1 MHIKYFKNYILPL
14 IFALTF
20 LFGFQLMAR
29 LALEQDLQSFLL
41 VGSLVFIGVV
51 LATGLTFI
59 VQKKHYLDLMPYLVH
74 PVFLLI
80 GISGFILFN
89 ENFVLRQIVILG
101 TFFSYFALYSENF
114 SDLTHHVHDGV
125 KFFIIFM
132 LYDSILEGIHFLG
145 FNFYLA
151 LLLIF
156 LATLLFQIHMLW
168 RLKAGTS
175 LYLIAAF
182 LVSAIITLAAWIL
195 LDFYLLS
202 TFLILSLMILA
213 IYYLFWGIIH
223 HLIEKNLT
231 FKIFLEYLFI
241 SLIIFMMFWGLTT
254 GF

>member
-125 KFFIIFM
+125 KFFII
-132 LYDSILEGIHFLG
+132 LRKIKLG
-145 FNFYLA
+145 
-151 LLLIF
+151 
-156 LATLLFQIHMLW
+156 
-168 RLKAGTS
+168 K
-175 LYLIAAF
+175 
-182 LVSAIITLAAWIL
+182 
-195 LDFYLLS
+195 
-202 TFLILSLMILA
+202 
-213 IYYLFWGIIH
+213 
-223 HLIEKNLT
+223 KP
-231 FKIFLEYLFI
+231 K
-241 SLIIFMMFWGLTT
+241 
-254 GF
+254 